1 MAAAP
6 PSPLTLLAKIESTR
20 CDDGW
25 RQAGQVVASSALGA
39 GRNCSKVS
47 LQVGQKYS
55 YSGMI
60 VNPLYLAGGRLMIG
74 KKATRGV

>member
-1 MAAAP
+1 MGIDMGMAVPA

-20 CDDGW
+20 WEEGW
-25 RQAGQVVASSALGA
+25 RQEGQVVASSAFGA

-60 VNPLYLAGGRLMIG
+60 ANPL
-74 KKATRGV
+74 